1 MKKTVAIL
9 LCAVLVLALSAC
21 SAEKP
26 NGITVEDSLEKL
38 PESVIFI
45 DDGKWPENEYTQ
57 DIPVLPGT
65 VGWVM
70 LDHTRETCGIQ
81 SSGMTKAQFDAYYK
95 TLQNAGFAVT
105 ERVEEE
111 SGGQNCI
118 SIGTVLSNGSRSVSL
133 AYADGVLMMT
143 IVNCGISGTKA
154 GLFRPGNLENVYVS
168 AYSTYDSKDG
178 VQVVTELYVP
188 EGSKNA
194 PQFSAV
200 YGMVTVRVG
209 DETTTHYLGNQ
220 TNGDTVGIGVNTMR
234 LGSKGE
240 KGVVVIAGT
249 AYAGNAVAGCGSFAV
264 SYEITIP

>member
-45 DDGKWPENEYTQ
+45 DDGKWSENEYTQ
-57 DIPVLPGT
+57 DIPVPPGT

-70 LDHTRETCGIQ
+70 LDHTRGTCGIQ

-133 AYADGVLMMT
+133 AYADGV
-143 IVNCGISGTKA
+143 
-154 GLFRPGNLENVYVS
+154 
-168 AYSTYDSKDG
+168 
-178 VQVVTELYVP
+178 QVVTELYVP
-188 EGSKNA
+188 EGSKNV
-194 PQFSAV
+194 PQFSTV

-209 DETTTHYLGNQ
+209 DETTTHYLGSQ